1 MYLIISGPWG
11 TLASAF
17 FFLSSLFG
25 GDLLVL
31 RGCLLMAYA
40 FLLINGLTGLPS
52 WPWAAAPGRMSV
64 SAVRIMLLLLLC
76 YSSSMQQHDLEDIS
90 T

>member
-40 FLLINGLTGLPS
+40 FLLINGVTGLPA
-52 WPWAAAPGRMSV
+52 WPWAAAPSRMSV
-64 SAVRIMLLLLLC
+64 SAVLLILTLLC
-76 YSSSMQQHDLEDIS
+76 YSSSIWQQHL
-90 T
+90 